1 MTAKLNKKLKDGI
14 RYTLACYAGNVALS
28 QACPARLKE
37 NAVFLREFIRRGDGR
52 DALGCMVENIFLGD
66 MDDRRYAAVIRW
78 YEKRHPGTA
87 ALILSCLDDLM
98 EVTPVSSIVHRMRD
112 RLHVEHSFGYDR
124 RKPSNRLHWIAG
136 RI

>member
-1 MTAKLNKKLKDGI
+1 MSEKLNKKLKDSI

-66 MDDRRYAAVIRW
+66 ANDRRYAAVIRW

-87 ALILSCLDDLM
+87 ALILSCLDDLT
-98 EVTPVSSIVHRMRD
+98 EVTPLSLIVGRMRH
-112 RLHVEHSFGYDR
+112 RLHVQPRLGLN
-124 RKPSNRLHWIAG
+124 RKPSNRLHRIVG
-136 RI
+136 R